1 MKKNKNRFLLGF
13 FFGMLAM
20 AVVVGGVGTGL
31 YLQTRTHPEKQSV
44 KKHHKSLII

>member
-20 AVVVGGVGTGL
+20 AVVVGGVI
-31 YLQTRTHPEKQSV
+31 LQTRTHPEKQSV

>member
-13 FFGMLAM
+13 FLGMLAM

-31 YLQTRTHPEKQSV
+31 YFANKNTSGKTISEKTYRC
-44 KKHHKSLII
+44 

>member
-13 FFGMLAM
+13 FLGMLAM

-31 YLQTRTHPEKQSV
+31 YFANKNTSGIK
-44 KKHHKSLII
+44 